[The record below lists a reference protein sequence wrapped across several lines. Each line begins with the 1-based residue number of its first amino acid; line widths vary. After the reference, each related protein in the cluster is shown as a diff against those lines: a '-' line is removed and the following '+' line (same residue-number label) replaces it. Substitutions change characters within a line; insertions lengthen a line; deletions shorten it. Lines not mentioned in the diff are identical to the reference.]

1 MFRQYSLGRDSLRRA
16 DFEHIATRSLL
27 RNDDVDVLCLRSLK
41 KKRVS
46 KFRVV
51 WSLFHG
57 SEGRSSLKRR
67 FIFSLIETSEPE
79 LARVMSKRRSKYHI
93 TACMIVTRKYVA
105 SGHERHIRYIPTCTS
120 CWLYKW
126 CRSIDNY
133 VELHNFTFVRNA
145 NIVPFYLTCKEIFI
159 GSIFFSTE

>member
-1 MFRQYSLGRDSLRRA
+1 
-16 DFEHIATRSLL
+16 
-27 RNDDVDVLCLRSLK
+27 
-41 KKRVS
+41 
-46 KFRVV
+46 
-51 WSLFHG
+51 
-57 SEGRSSLKRR
+57 
-67 FIFSLIETSEPE
+67 
-79 LARVMSKRRSKYHI
+79 MSKRRSKYHI

-159 GSIFFSTE
+159 GSIFFLRSRFVSPYFYPVVATRDSVAFITNSPYNERCTEHRRYALF